1 MQRPCSGLLP
11 GALRSALP
19 LPARNHSISTHSSG
33 PDWGRGLEKEPALS
47 RQARAEDVFP
57 DRTSFRGASSEAGIQ
72 VPRAG
77 CWVWPY
83 ALCPGSGSF
92 CLLSPLPDS
101 LIPHLPPHYPLR
113 TKTFLALPFP
123 NINNFSDE
131 ASANSFRNEE
141 TWLWS
146 WEVERVWG
154 KSRRWRVYRGRSQEK
169 CAPSGSSWSRFPSV
183 TCGQMTTT
191 GFH

>member
-77 CWVWPY
+77 CW
-83 ALCPGSGSF
+83 
-92 CLLSPLPDS
+92 
-101 LIPHLPPHYPLR
+101 IPHLPPHYPLR

>member
-77 CWVWPY
+77 CWVWP
-83 ALCPGSGSF
+83 
-92 CLLSPLPDS
+92 
-101 LIPHLPPHYPLR
+101 
-113 TKTFLALPFP
+113 
-123 NINNFSDE
+123 FSDE